1 MNLKTITITRIIM
14 NIHTQITTLALL
26 CALPVS
32 NSFAAKPAPA
42 PRSLEAKLAAIDAMP
57 DHEIL
62 SSVMPSSQEDSE
74 QCLVDA
80 KNDLKQDP
88 FLAAN
93 QLPKKEAKGNR
104 LVHKYWAALNELES
118 CNDHDQKQYLQAQC
132 DGFKAQCAAALKE
145 AQETTNSL
153 CVNQTMPGDA
163 YNYQTRRSNISQFHA
178 SLLLAQKEK
187 LQQEKAQLQQKEIQ
201 WQTKESQWQQEK
213 QSLLA
218 QLRGYQLLEDGQQI
232 EGMPHA
238 PGGVPFKK
246 EHKRRGSF

>member
-1 MNLKTITITRIIM
+1 M
-14 NIHTQITTLALL
+14 NIHAQITIIALL
-26 CALPVS
+26 CALPLS
-32 NSFAAKPAPA
+32 NSFGAQPAQPH
-42 PRSLEAKLAAIDAMP
+42 SLEAKLAAINAMP

-62 SSVMPSSQEDSE
+62 SMVMPRFQENAE
-74 QCLVDA
+74 QWLMHE

-88 FLAAN
+88 FFAKS
-93 QLPKKEAKGNR
+93 QLVKKNVKEYR
-104 LVHKYWAALNELES
+104 LEHKYWATRKELEL
-118 CNDHDQKQYLQAQC
+118 CNDYAQKQYLKAQR
-132 DGFKAQCAAALKE
+132 DGFIAQLGAAMEETQE
-145 AQETTNSL
+145 ATNSL
-153 CVNQTMPGDA
+153 GVNKTMPGDA

-187 LQQEKAQLQQKEIQ
+187 LQQKEMLWQEEKAQLQIQ
-201 WQTKESQWQQEK
+201 SQQRE

-218 QLRGYQLLEDGQQI
+218 QLRGYQLFEDGQQI